1 MPITLNA
8 NKFIGTLSNLICYT
22 FYTDNYHLGE
32 NIDALLNAFRSDDTI
47 NGDGKLVLT
56 SDLPV
61 VKDLAVNTSTLLTS
75 VLPVIREQYIPVTK
89 FKYIQLTVNRY
100 LMRGG
105 FEDEYAMATL
115 ISYLLNNMRVAKRLQ
130 LKKDI
135 ETVIAEI
142 LKNNPTKQTVIGLA
156 RPTETS
162 TAVELNAVRT
172 YNTNLIYRTILT
184 VIQMLGLG
192 YKLNVTDKT
201 TGNDTF
207 AAYERPE
214 NIVCLV
220 KPSTMAS
227 MDVDTLA
234 TLLNSN
240 KITQK
245 INVNFI
251 ENEAIVNGEVL
262 VLSKDK
268 IQYGYFYQVATSFFD
283 ASNLN
288 QQDFLHFSY
297 YCDQIE
303 RAPAVLIKCTNFHV
317 EQEVL

>member
-1 MPITLNA
+1 MAITLNA
-8 NKFIGTLSNLICYT
+8 NKFVGTLSNLICYT
-22 FYTDNYHLGE
+22 FYKDNYHLGD
-32 NIDALLNAFRSDDTI
+32 NIDALLEAFRSDDTI

-61 VKDLAVNTSTLLTS
+61 VKDLVVNTSTLLTS
-75 VLPVIREQYIPVTK
+75 VPPVIQEQYIPVTK

-105 FEDEYAMATL
+105 FEDEYAMANL
-115 ISYLLNNMRVAKRLQ
+115 ISYLLNNMRIAKRLQ
-130 LKKDI
+130 LKSDI
-135 ETVIAEI
+135 ETVITEI
-142 LKNNPTKQTVIGLA
+142 LTNNPTTKTVAGLTK
-156 RPTETS
+156 PTTNP
-162 TAVELNAVRT
+162 TAIELNAVRT
-172 YNTNLIYRTILT
+172 YNTNLIYRTLLS
-184 VIQMLGLG
+184 VIQKLGLG
-192 YKLNVTDKT
+192 YELNVTDKT
-201 TGNDTF
+201 SDNDTF
-207 AAYERPE
+207 EAYERPD
-214 NIVCLV
+214 NIVCLIS
-220 KPSTMAS
+220 PSTMAS

-251 ENEAIVNGEVL
+251 ENETIADGKVL
-262 VLSKDK
+262 LLSKDK

-303 RAPAVLIKCTNFHV
+303 RAPAVLIACTNFQV
-317 EQEVL
+317 E

>member
-22 FYTDNYHLGE
+22 FYKDNYHLGD
-32 NIDALLNAFRSDDTI
+32 NIDALLEAFRSDDTI

-61 VKDLAVNTSTLLTS
+61 VKDLAVNTSTLLTN
-75 VLPVIREQYIPVTK
+75 VPPEIQEQYIPVTK

-105 FEDEYAMATL
+105 FEDEYAMANL
-115 ISYLLNNMRVAKRLQ
+115 ISYLLNNMRIAKRLQ
-130 LKKDI
+130 LKTDI

-142 LKNNPTKQTVIGLA
+142 LTNNPTKQTVTGLA
-156 RPTETS
+156 RPTGTP

-192 YKLNVTDKT
+192 YELNVTDVT

-207 AAYERPE
+207 EAYERPD

-220 KPSTMAS
+220 EPSTMAS

-251 ENEAIVNGEVL
+251 ENEAIPDGEVL
-262 VLSKDK
+262 LLSKDK
-268 IQYGYFYQVATSFFD
+268 IQYGFFYQVATSFFD

-303 RAPAVLIKCTNFHV
+303 RAPAVLIECTNFHV
-317 EQEVL
+317 E

>member
-22 FYTDNYHLGE
+22 FYKDNYHLGD
-32 NIDALLNAFRSDDTI
+32 NIDALLEAFRSDDSI

-75 VLPVIREQYIPVTK
+75 VPPEIQEQYIPVTK

-105 FEDEYAMATL
+105 FEDEYAMANL
-115 ISYLLNNMRVAKRLQ
+115 ISYLLNNMRIAKRLQ
-130 LKKDI
+130 LKTDI

-142 LKNNPTKQTVIGLA
+142 LTNNPTKQTVTGLA
-156 RPTETS
+156 RPTGTP

-192 YKLNVTDKT
+192 YELNVTDVT

-207 AAYERPE
+207 EAYERPD

-220 KPSTMAS
+220 EPSTMAS

-251 ENEAIVNGEVL
+251 ENETIPDGEVL
-262 VLSKDK
+262 LLSKDK
-268 IQYGYFYQVATSFFD
+268 IQYGFFYQVATSFFD

-317 EQEVL
+317 E

>member
-22 FYTDNYHLGE
+22 FYKDNYHLGD
-32 NIDALLNAFRSDDTI
+32 NIDALLEAFRSDDTI

-61 VKDLAVNTSTLLTS
+61 VKDLVVNTSTLLTS
-75 VLPVIREQYIPVTK
+75 VPPVIQEQYIPVTK

-130 LKKDI
+130 LKSDI
-135 ETVIAEI
+135 ESVTAEI
-142 LKNNPTKQTVIGLA
+142 LANNPTTQTVTGLA
-156 RPTETS
+156 KPTTS
-162 TAVELNAVRT
+162 PTAVELNAVRT
-172 YNTNLIYRTILT
+172 YNTNLIYRTLLT
-184 VIQMLGLG
+184 VIQRLGLG

-201 TGNDTF
+201 TGNGTF
-207 AAYERPE
+207 VAYERPN
-214 NIVCLV
+214 NIVCLIS
-220 KPSTMAS
+220 PSTMAS

-245 INVNFI
+245 ISVNFI
-251 ENEAIVNGEVL
+251 ENDRITKGEILIV
-262 VLSKDK
+262 SKDK

-317 EQEVL
+317 E

>member
-1 MPITLNA
+1 MAITLNA
-8 NKFIGTLSNLICYT
+8 NKFVGTLSNLICYT
-22 FYTDNYHLGE
+22 FYKDNYYLGD
-32 NIDALLNAFRSDDTI
+32 NIDALLEAFRSDDTI

-61 VKDLAVNTSTLLTS
+61 VKDLVVNTSTLLTS
-75 VLPVIREQYIPVTK
+75 VPPVIQEQYIPVTK

-105 FEDEYAMATL
+105 FEDEYAMANL
-115 ISYLLNNMRVAKRLQ
+115 ISYLLNNMRIAKRLQ
-130 LKKDI
+130 LKSDI
-135 ETVIAEI
+135 ETVITEI
-142 LKNNPTKQTVIGLA
+142 LTNNPTTQTVAGLTKPA
-156 RPTETS
+156 TNP
-162 TAVELNAVRT
+162 TAVELNAIRT
-172 YNTNLIYRTILT
+172 YNTNLIYRTLLSL
-184 VIQMLGLG
+184 IQKLGLG
-192 YKLNVTDKT
+192 YELNVTDKT
-201 TGNDTF
+201 SDNDTF
-207 AAYERPE
+207 EAYERPD
-214 NIVCLV
+214 NIVCLIS
-220 KPSTMAS
+220 PSTMAS

-251 ENEAIVNGEVL
+251 ENETIDDGKVL
-262 VLSKDK
+262 LLSKDK

-303 RAPAVLIKCTNFHV
+303 RAPAVLIECTNFHV
-317 EQEVL
+317 E

>member
-1 MPITLNA
+1 MAITLNA
-8 NKFIGTLSNLICYT
+8 NKFVGTLSNLICYT
-22 FYTDNYHLGE
+22 FYKDNYHLGD

-61 VKDLAVNTSTLLTS
+61 VKDLVVNTSTLLTS
-75 VLPVIREQYIPVTK
+75 VPPVIQEQYIPVTK

-130 LKKDI
+130 LKSDI

-142 LKNNPTKQTVIGLA
+142 LANNPTTQTVIGLA
-156 RPTETS
+156 RPTGNP

-207 AAYERPE
+207 EAYERPE

-220 KPSTMAS
+220 EPSTMAS

-251 ENEAIVNGEVL
+251 ENEAIGDGKVL

-303 RAPAVLIKCTNFHV
+303 RAPAVLIECTNFHV
-317 EQEVL
+317 E

>member
-1 MPITLNA
+1 MAITLNA
-8 NKFIGTLSNLICYT
+8 NKFVGTLSNLICYT
-22 FYTDNYHLGE
+22 FYKDNYHLGD

-61 VKDLAVNTSTLLTS
+61 VKDLVVNSSTLLTS
-75 VLPVIREQYIPVTK
+75 VPPVIQEQYIPVTK

-130 LKKDI
+130 LKSDI
-135 ETVIAEI
+135 ENVIAKI
-142 LKNNPTKQTVIGLA
+142 LTNNPTTQTVTGLA
-156 RPTETS
+156 KPTTNP

-192 YKLNVTDKT
+192 YELNVTNVT

-207 AAYERPE
+207 EAYERPD

-220 KPSTMAS
+220 EPSTMAS

-251 ENEAIVNGEVL
+251 ENEAIGDGKVL

-303 RAPAVLIKCTNFHV
+303 RAPAVLIECTNFHI
-317 EQEVL
+317 E

>member
-1 MPITLNA
+1 MAITLNA
-8 NKFIGTLSNLICYT
+8 NKFVGTLSNLICYT
-22 FYTDNYHLGE
+22 FYKDNYHLGD

-61 VKDLAVNTSTLLTS
+61 VKDLVVNTSTLLTS
-75 VLPVIREQYIPVTK
+75 VPPVIQEQYIPVTK

-130 LKKDI
+130 LKSDI

-142 LKNNPTKQTVIGLA
+142 LTNNPTKQTVTGLA
-156 RPTETS
+156 LPTGTP

-201 TGNDTF
+201 TGNGTF
-207 AAYERPE
+207 EAYERPE

-251 ENEAIVNGEVL
+251 ENEAIGDGKVL

-303 RAPAVLIKCTNFHV
+303 RAPAVLIECTNFHV
-317 EQEVL
+317 K

>member
-1 MPITLNA
+1 MAITLNA
-8 NKFIGTLSNLICYT
+8 NKFVGTLSNLICYT
-22 FYTDNYHLGE
+22 FYKDNYHLGD

-61 VKDLAVNTSTLLTS
+61 VKDLVVNTSTLLTS
-75 VLPVIREQYIPVTK
+75 VLPVIQEQYIPVTK

-130 LKKDI
+130 LKSDI
-135 ETVIAEI
+135 ENVIAKI
-142 LKNNPTKQTVIGLA
+142 LTNNPTTQTVTGLA
-156 RPTETS
+156 KPTANP

-192 YKLNVTDKT
+192 YKLNVTDVT

-207 AAYERPE
+207 EAYERPD

-220 KPSTMAS
+220 EPSTMAS

-251 ENEAIVNGEVL
+251 ENEAIGDGKVL

-303 RAPAVLIKCTNFHV
+303 RAPAVLIECTNFHI
-317 EQEVL
+317 E

>member
-22 FYTDNYHLGE
+22 FYKDNYHLGD
-32 NIDALLNAFRSDDTI
+32 NIDALLEAFRSDDTI

-61 VKDLAVNTSTLLTS
+61 VKDLVVNTSTLLTS
-75 VLPVIREQYIPVTK
+75 VPPEIQEQYIPVTK

-105 FEDEYAMATL
+105 FEDEYAMANL
-115 ISYLLNNMRVAKRLQ
+115 ISYLLNNMRIAKRLQ
-130 LKKDI
+130 LKSDI
-135 ETVIAEI
+135 EAVITEI
-142 LKNNPTKQTVIGLA
+142 LANNPTTQTVTGLA
-156 RPTETS
+156 KPTTS
-162 TAVELNAVRT
+162 PTAVELNAVRT
-172 YNTNLIYRTILT
+172 YNTNLIYRTLLT
-184 VIQMLGLG
+184 VIQKLGLG
-192 YKLNVTDKT
+192 YELNITDKT
-201 TGNDTF
+201 SGNDTF
-207 AAYERPE
+207 KAYERPN
-214 NIVCLV
+214 NIVCLIS
-220 KPSTMAS
+220 PSTMAS

-251 ENEAIVNGEVL
+251 ENDTITDGEILIV
-262 VLSKDK
+262 SKDK
-268 IQYGYFYQVATSFFD
+268 IQYGYFYQVSTSFFD

-303 RAPAVLIKCTNFHV
+303 RAPAVLIECTNFHV
-317 EQEVL
+317 E

>member
-1 MPITLNA
+1 MAITLNA
-8 NKFIGTLSNLICYT
+8 NKFVGTLSNLICYT
-22 FYTDNYHLGE
+22 FYKDNYHLGD

-61 VKDLAVNTSTLLTS
+61 VKDLVVNTSTLLTS
-75 VLPVIREQYIPVTK
+75 VPPVIQEQYIPVTK

-105 FEDEYAMATL
+105 FEDEYAMANL
-115 ISYLLNNMRVAKRLQ
+115 ISYLLNNMRIAKRLQ
-130 LKKDI
+130 LKNDI

-142 LKNNPTKQTVIGLA
+142 LTNNPTKQTVTGLA
-156 RPTETS
+156 RPTGTP

-207 AAYERPE
+207 EAYERPE

-220 KPSTMAS
+220 EPSTMAS

-251 ENEAIVNGEVL
+251 ENEAIDYGTVL

-303 RAPAVLIKCTNFHV
+303 RAPAVLIECTNFHV
-317 EQEVL
+317 E

>member
-1 MPITLNA
+1 MAITLNA
-8 NKFIGTLSNLICYT
+8 NKFVGTLSNLICYT
-22 FYTDNYHLGE
+22 FYKDNYHLGD

-61 VKDLAVNTSTLLTS
+61 VKDLVVNSSTLLAS
-75 VLPVIREQYIPVTK
+75 VPPVIQEQYIPVTK

-130 LKKDI
+130 LKSDI
-135 ETVIAEI
+135 ENVIAEI
-142 LKNNPTKQTVIGLA
+142 LTNNPTTQTVTGLA
-156 RPTETS
+156 KPTANP

-192 YKLNVTDKT
+192 YELNVTDVT

-207 AAYERPE
+207 EAYERPD

-220 KPSTMAS
+220 EPSTMAA

-251 ENEAIVNGEVL
+251 ENEAIGDGKIL

-303 RAPAVLIKCTNFHV
+303 RAPAVLIECTNFHF
-317 EQEVL
+317 E

>member
-1 MPITLNA
+1 MAITLNA
-8 NKFIGTLSNLICYT
+8 NKFVGTLSNLICYT
-22 FYTDNYHLGE
+22 FYKDNYHLGD

-61 VKDLAVNTSTLLTS
+61 VKDLVVNTSTLLTS
-75 VLPVIREQYIPVTK
+75 VPPVIQEQYIPVTK

-130 LKKDI
+130 LKSDI
-135 ETVIAEI
+135 ENVITKI
-142 LKNNPTKQTVIGLA
+142 LTNNPTTQTVTGLA
-156 RPTETS
+156 KPTTNP

-192 YKLNVTDKT
+192 YKLNVTDVT
-201 TGNDTF
+201 TGNVTF
-207 AAYERPE
+207 DAYERPD

-251 ENEAIVNGEVL
+251 ENETIGDDKVL

-303 RAPAVLIKCTNFHV
+303 RAPAVLIKCTNFHI
-317 EQEVL
+317 E

>member
-1 MPITLNA
+1 MAITLNA
-8 NKFIGTLSNLICYT
+8 NKFVGTLSNLICYT
-22 FYTDNYHLGE
+22 FYKDNYHLGD

-75 VLPVIREQYIPVTK
+75 VPPVIQEQYIPVTK

-130 LKKDI
+130 LKSDI

-142 LKNNPTKQTVIGLA
+142 LTNNPTTQTVTGLA
-156 RPTETS
+156 RPTETP

-192 YKLNVTDKT
+192 YELNVTGKK

-207 AAYERPE
+207 EAYERPE

-251 ENEAIVNGEVL
+251 ENEVIGDGKVL

-317 EQEVL
+317 E

>member
-22 FYTDNYHLGE
+22 FYKDNYRLGD
-32 NIDALLNAFRSDDTI
+32 NIDALLEAFRSDDTI

-61 VKDLAVNTSTLLTS
+61 VKDLVVNTSTLLTS
-75 VLPVIREQYIPVTK
+75 VPPEIQEQYIPVTK

-105 FEDEYAMATL
+105 FEDEYAMANL
-115 ISYLLNNMRVAKRLQ
+115 ISYLLNNMRIAKRLQ
-130 LKKDI
+130 LKTDI
-135 ETVIAEI
+135 ETVITKI
-142 LKNNPTKQTVIGLA
+142 TTNNPTTQTVTGLA
-156 RPTETS
+156 RPGTP

-172 YNTNLIYRTILT
+172 YNTNLIYRTLLT
-184 VIQMLGLG
+184 VIQKLGLG
-192 YKLNVTDKT
+192 YELNITDKT

-207 AAYERPE
+207 KAYERPN
-214 NIVCLV
+214 NIVCLIN
-220 KPSTMAS
+220 PSTMAS

-251 ENEAIVNGEVL
+251 ENDTIRDGEILIV
-262 VLSKDK
+262 SKDK

-303 RAPAVLIKCTNFHV
+303 RAPAVLIECTNFHV
-317 EQEVL
+317 E

>member
-1 MPITLNA
+1 MAITLNA
-8 NKFIGTLSNLICYT
+8 NKFVGTLSNLICYT
-22 FYTDNYHLGE
+22 FYKDNYHLGD
-32 NIDALLNAFRSDDTI
+32 NIDALLEAFRSDDTI

-61 VKDLAVNTSTLLTS
+61 VKDLVVNTSTLLTS
-75 VLPVIREQYIPVTK
+75 VPADIQEQYIPVTK

-105 FEDEYAMATL
+105 FEDEYAMANL
-115 ISYLLNNMRVAKRLQ
+115 ISYLLNNMRIAKRLQ
-130 LKKDI
+130 LKSDI
-135 ETVIAEI
+135 ETVISEI
-142 LKNNPTKQTVIGLA
+142 LTNNLTTQTVAGLA
-156 RPTETS
+156 KPTTNP
-162 TAVELNAVRT
+162 TAVELNAIRT
-172 YNTNLIYRTILT
+172 YNTNLIYRTLLS
-184 VIQMLGLG
+184 VIQKLGLG
-192 YKLNVTDKT
+192 YELNVTDKT
-201 TGNDTF
+201 SGNDTF
-207 AAYERPE
+207 EAYERPD
-214 NIVCLV
+214 NIVCLIS
-220 KPSTMAS
+220 PSTMAS

-251 ENEAIVNGEVL
+251 ENETIDEGKVL
-262 VLSKDK
+262 LLSKDK

-303 RAPAVLIKCTNFHV
+303 RAPAVLIECTNFHV
-317 EQEVL
+317 A

>member
-1 MPITLNA
+1 MAITLNA
-8 NKFIGTLSNLICYT
+8 NKFVGTLSNLICYT
-22 FYTDNYHLGE
+22 FFKDNYHLGD
-32 NIDALLNAFRSDDTI
+32 NIDALLNAFRSDDTV

-61 VKDLAVNTSTLLTS
+61 VKDLVVNTSTLLTS
-75 VLPVIREQYIPVTK
+75 VPPVIQEQYIPVTK

-130 LKKDI
+130 LKSDI
-135 ETVIAEI
+135 ETVITEI
-142 LKNNPTKQTVIGLA
+142 LANNPTTQTVTGLA
-156 RPTETS
+156 RPTGTP

-192 YKLNVTDKT
+192 YELNVTDAT

-207 AAYERPE
+207 KAYERPD

-220 KPSTMAS
+220 EPSTMAS

-251 ENEAIVNGEVL
+251 ENEAIGDGKVL

-283 ASNLN
+283 GSNLN

-303 RAPAVLIKCTNFHV
+303 RAPAVLIECTNFHV
-317 EQEVL
+317 E

>member
-22 FYTDNYHLGE
+22 FYKDNYHLGD
-32 NIDALLNAFRSDDTI
+32 NIDALLEAFRSDDTI

-61 VKDLAVNTSTLLTS
+61 VKDLVVNTSTLLTS
-75 VLPVIREQYIPVTK
+75 VPPEIQEQYIPVTK

-105 FEDEYAMATL
+105 FEDEYAMANL
-115 ISYLLNNMRVAKRLQ
+115 ISYLLNNMRIAKRLQ
-130 LKKDI
+130 LKTDI

-142 LKNNPTKQTVIGLA
+142 LTNNPTKQTVTGLA
-156 RPTETS
+156 RPTGTP

-192 YKLNVTDKT
+192 YELNVTDVT
-201 TGNDTF
+201 TGNNTF
-207 AAYERPE
+207 EAYERPD

-220 KPSTMAS
+220 EPSTMAS

-251 ENEAIVNGEVL
+251 ENEAIPDGEVL
-262 VLSKDK
+262 LLSKDK
-268 IQYGYFYQVATSFFD
+268 IQYGFFYQVATSFFD

-317 EQEVL
+317 E

>member
-22 FYTDNYHLGE
+22 FYKDNYHLGD
-32 NIDALLNAFRSDDTI
+32 NIDALLEAFRSDDTI

-61 VKDLAVNTSTLLTS
+61 VKDLVVNTSTLLTS
-75 VLPVIREQYIPVTK
+75 VPPEIQEQYIPVTK

-105 FEDEYAMATL
+105 FEDEYAMANL
-115 ISYLLNNMRVAKRLQ
+115 ISYLLNNMRIAKRLQ
-130 LKKDI
+130 LKTDI

-142 LKNNPTKQTVIGLA
+142 LTNNPTKQTVTGLA
-156 RPTETS
+156 RPTGTP

-192 YKLNVTDKT
+192 YKLNVTDVT

-207 AAYERPE
+207 KAYERPD

-251 ENEAIVNGEVL
+251 ENEVIPDGEVL
-262 VLSKDK
+262 LLSKDK
-268 IQYGYFYQVATSFFD
+268 IQYGFFYQVATSFFD

-303 RAPAVLIKCTNFHV
+303 RAPAVLIECTNFHV
-317 EQEVL
+317 K

>member
-1 MPITLNA
+1 MAITLNA
-8 NKFIGTLSNLICYT
+8 NKFVGTLSNLICYT
-22 FYTDNYHLGE
+22 FYKDNYHLGD

-61 VKDLAVNTSTLLTS
+61 VKDLVVNTSTLLTS
-75 VLPVIREQYIPVTK
+75 VPPVIQEQYIPVTK

-130 LKKDI
+130 LKSDI
-135 ETVIAEI
+135 ENVIAKI
-142 LKNNPTKQTVIGLA
+142 LANNPTTQTVTGLA
-156 RPTETS
+156 KPTTNP

-192 YKLNVTDKT
+192 YKLNVTDVT
-201 TGNDTF
+201 TDNDIF
-207 AAYERPE
+207 EAYERPD

-220 KPSTMAS
+220 EPSTMAS

-251 ENEAIVNGEVL
+251 ENEAIGDGKVL

-303 RAPAVLIKCTNFHV
+303 RAPAVLIECTNFHI
-317 EQEVL
+317 E

>member
-1 MPITLNA
+1 MAITLNA
-8 NKFIGTLSNLICYT
+8 NKFVGTLSNLICYT
-22 FYTDNYHLGE
+22 FYKDNYHLGD
-32 NIDALLNAFRSDDTI
+32 NIDALLEAFRSDDTV

-61 VKDLAVNTSTLLTS
+61 VKDLVVNTSTLLTS
-75 VLPVIREQYIPVTK
+75 VPPIIQEQYIPVTK

-105 FEDEYAMATL
+105 FEDEYAMANL
-115 ISYLLNNMRVAKRLQ
+115 ISYLLNNMRIAKRLQ
-130 LKKDI
+130 LKSDI
-135 ETVIAEI
+135 ETVITEI
-142 LKNNPTKQTVIGLA
+142 LTNNPTTQTVAGLTK
-156 RPTETS
+156 PTTNP

-172 YNTNLIYRTILT
+172 YNTNLIYRTLLS
-184 VIQMLGLG
+184 VIQKLGLG
-192 YKLNVTDKT
+192 YELNVTDKT
-201 TGNDTF
+201 SDNDTF
-207 AAYERPE
+207 EAYERPD
-214 NIVCLV
+214 NIVCLIS
-220 KPSTMAS
+220 PSTMAS

-251 ENEAIVNGEVL
+251 ENETIDDGKVL
-262 VLSKDK
+262 LLSKDK

-303 RAPAVLIKCTNFHV
+303 RAPAVLIECTNFHV
-317 EQEVL
+317 E

>member
-22 FYTDNYHLGE
+22 FYKDNYHLGD
-32 NIDALLNAFRSDDTI
+32 NIDALLEAFRSDDTI

-56 SDLPV
+56 SVLPV
-61 VKDLAVNTSTLLTS
+61 VKDLVVNTSTLLTS
-75 VLPVIREQYIPVTK
+75 VPPEIQEQYIPVTK

-105 FEDEYAMATL
+105 FEDEYAMANL
-115 ISYLLNNMRVAKRLQ
+115 ISYLLNNMRIAKRLQ
-130 LKKDI
+130 LKIDI
-135 ETVIAEI
+135 ETVIAKI
-142 LKNNPTKQTVIGLA
+142 LTNNPTTQTVTGLA
-156 RPTETS
+156 KPTDNP

-192 YKLNVTDKT
+192 YELNVTDVT

-207 AAYERPE
+207 EAYERPD

-220 KPSTMAS
+220 EPSTMAS

-251 ENEAIVNGEVL
+251 ENEAIPDGEVL
-262 VLSKDK
+262 LLSKDK
-268 IQYGYFYQVATSFFD
+268 IQYGFFYQVATSFFD

-303 RAPAVLIKCTNFHV
+303 RAPAVLIKCTKFHV
-317 EQEVL
+317 E

>member
-22 FYTDNYHLGE
+22 FYKDNYHLGD
-32 NIDALLNAFRSDDTI
+32 NIDALLEAFRSDDTI

-61 VKDLAVNTSTLLTS
+61 VKDLVVNTSTLLAS
-75 VLPVIREQYIPVTK
+75 VPAEIQEQYIPVTK

-105 FEDEYAMATL
+105 FEDEYAMANL
-115 ISYLLNNMRVAKRLQ
+115 ISYLLNNMRIAKRLQ
-130 LKKDI
+130 LKSDI
-135 ETVIAEI
+135 EAVIAEI
-142 LKNNPTKQTVIGLA
+142 LVNNPTTQTVTGLA
-156 RPTETS
+156 RPTGTP

-192 YKLNVTDKT
+192 YELNVTDVT

-207 AAYERPE
+207 EAYERPD

-220 KPSTMAS
+220 EPSTMAS

-251 ENEAIVNGEVL
+251 ENEAIPDGEVL
-262 VLSKDK
+262 LLSKDK
-268 IQYGYFYQVATSFFD
+268 IQYGFFYQVATSFFD

-303 RAPAVLIKCTNFHV
+303 RAPAVLIECTNFHV
-317 EQEVL
+317 E

>member
-22 FYTDNYHLGE
+22 FYKDNYHLGD
-32 NIDALLNAFRSDDTI
+32 NIDALLEAFRSDDTI

-61 VKDLAVNTSTLLTS
+61 VKDLVVNTSTLLTS
-75 VLPVIREQYIPVTK
+75 VPPEIQEQYIPVTK

-105 FEDEYAMATL
+105 FEDEYAMANL
-115 ISYLLNNMRVAKRLQ
+115 ISYLLNNMRIAKRLQ
-130 LKKDI
+130 LKTDI
-135 ETVIAEI
+135 ETVITKI
-142 LKNNPTKQTVIGLA
+142 TTNNPTTQTVTGLA
-156 RPTETS
+156 RPTNTP

-172 YNTNLIYRTILT
+172 YNTNLIYRTLLT
-184 VIQMLGLG
+184 VIQKLGLG
-192 YKLNVTDKT
+192 YELNITDKT
-201 TGNDTF
+201 AGNDTF
-207 AAYERPE
+207 KAYERPN
-214 NIVCLV
+214 NIVCLIN
-220 KPSTMAS
+220 PSTMAS

-251 ENEAIVNGEVL
+251 ENDTITDGKILIV
-262 VLSKDK
+262 SKDK

-303 RAPAVLIKCTNFHV
+303 RAPAVLIECTNFHV
-317 EQEVL
+317 E

>member
-1 MPITLNA
+1 MAITLNA
-8 NKFIGTLSNLICYT
+8 NKFVGTLSNLICYT
-22 FYTDNYHLGE
+22 FYKDNYHLGD
-32 NIDALLNAFRSDDTI
+32 NIDALLEAFRSDDTV

-61 VKDLAVNTSTLLTS
+61 VKDLVVNTSTLLTS
-75 VLPVIREQYIPVTK
+75 VPPEIQEQYIPVTK

-105 FEDEYAMATL
+105 FEDEYAMANL
-115 ISYLLNNMRVAKRLQ
+115 ISYLLNNMRIAKRLQ
-130 LKKDI
+130 LKSDI

-142 LKNNPTKQTVIGLA
+142 LTNNPTKQTVTGLA
-156 RPTETS
+156 KPTTS
-162 TAVELNAVRT
+162 PTAVELNAVMT
-172 YNTNLIYRTILT
+172 YNTNLIYRTLLT
-184 VIQMLGLG
+184 VIQKLGLG
-192 YKLNVTDKT
+192 YELNITDKT

-207 AAYERPE
+207 EAYERPN
-214 NIVCLV
+214 NIVCLLS
-220 KPSTMAS
+220 PSTMAS

-251 ENEAIVNGEVL
+251 ENDAITKGEILIV
-262 VLSKDK
+262 SKDK

-317 EQEVL
+317 E

>member
-1 MPITLNA
+1 MAITLNA
-8 NKFIGTLSNLICYT
+8 NKFVGTLSNLICYT
-22 FYTDNYHLGE
+22 FYKDNYHLGD

-61 VKDLAVNTSTLLTS
+61 VKDLVVNTSTLLTS
-75 VLPVIREQYIPVTK
+75 VPPVLQEQYIPVTK

-130 LKKDI
+130 LKLDI

-142 LKNNPTKQTVIGLA
+142 LTNNPTTETVTGLA
-156 RPTETS
+156 RPTGTP

-192 YKLNVTDKT
+192 YELNVTDKT
-201 TGNDTF
+201 TGNVTF
-207 AAYERPE
+207 NAYERPE

-220 KPSTMAS
+220 EPSTMAS

-251 ENEAIVNGEVL
+251 ENEAIADGTVL

-317 EQEVL
+317 E

>member
-22 FYTDNYHLGE
+22 FYKDNYHLGD
-32 NIDALLNAFRSDDTI
+32 NIDALLEAFRSDDTS

-61 VKDLAVNTSTLLTS
+61 VKDLVVNTSTLLTS
-75 VLPVIREQYIPVTK
+75 VPPVIQEQYIPVTK

-105 FEDEYAMATL
+105 FEDEYAMANL
-115 ISYLLNNMRVAKRLQ
+115 ISYLLNNMRIAKRLQ
-130 LKKDI
+130 LKTDI

-142 LKNNPTKQTVIGLA
+142 LTNNPTKQTVTGLA
-156 RPTETS
+156 RPTGTP

-192 YKLNVTDKT
+192 YELNVTDVT

-207 AAYERPE
+207 EAYERPD

-220 KPSTMAS
+220 EPSTMAS

-251 ENEAIVNGEVL
+251 ENEAIGDGEVL

-303 RAPAVLIKCTNFHV
+303 RAPAVLIKCTNFHI
-317 EQEVL
+317 E

>member
-22 FYTDNYHLGE
+22 FYKDNYHLGD
-32 NIDALLNAFRSDDTI
+32 NIDALLEAFRSDDTI

-61 VKDLAVNTSTLLTS
+61 VKDLVVNTSTLLTS
-75 VLPVIREQYIPVTK
+75 VPPEIQEQYIPVTK

-105 FEDEYAMATL
+105 FEDEYAMANL
-115 ISYLLNNMRVAKRLQ
+115 ISYLLNNMRIAKRLQ
-130 LKKDI
+130 LKTDI
-135 ETVIAEI
+135 ETVITKI
-142 LKNNPTKQTVIGLA
+142 TTNNPTTQTVTGLA
-156 RPTETS
+156 RPTGTP

-172 YNTNLIYRTILT
+172 YNTNLIYRTLLT
-184 VIQMLGLG
+184 VIQKLGLG
-192 YKLNVTDKT
+192 YELNITDKT

-207 AAYERPE
+207 KAYERPN
-214 NIVCLV
+214 NIVCLI

-251 ENEAIVNGEVL
+251 ENDTITDGKILIV
-262 VLSKDK
+262 SKDK

-303 RAPAVLIKCTNFHV
+303 RAPAVLIECTNFHV
-317 EQEVL
+317 E

>member
-1 MPITLNA
+1 MAITLNA
-8 NKFIGTLSNLICYT
+8 NKFVGTLSNLICYT
-22 FYTDNYHLGE
+22 FYKDNYHLGD

-56 SDLPV
+56 SNLPV
-61 VKDLAVNTSTLLTS
+61 VKDLVVNTSTLLTS
-75 VLPVIREQYIPVTK
+75 VPPVIQEQYIPVTK

-130 LKKDI
+130 LKSDI
-135 ETVIAEI
+135 ENVIAKI
-142 LKNNPTKQTVIGLA
+142 LTNNPTTQTVTGLA
-156 RPTETS
+156 KPTANP

-192 YKLNVTDKT
+192 YKLNVTDVT
-201 TGNDTF
+201 TGNNTF
-207 AAYERPE
+207 EAYERPD

-220 KPSTMAS
+220 EPSTMAS

-251 ENEAIVNGEVL
+251 ENEAIGDGEVL

-303 RAPAVLIKCTNFHV
+303 RAPAVLIECTNFHI
-317 EQEVL
+317 E

>member
-1 MPITLNA
+1 MAITLNA
-8 NKFIGTLSNLICYT
+8 NKFVGTLSNLICYT
-22 FYTDNYHLGE
+22 FYKDNYHLGD

-61 VKDLAVNTSTLLTS
+61 VKDLVVNASTLLTS
-75 VLPVIREQYIPVTK
+75 VPPVIQEQYIPVTK

-130 LKKDI
+130 LKSDI
-135 ETVIAEI
+135 ENVIAKI
-142 LKNNPTKQTVIGLA
+142 LTNNPTTQTVTGLA
-156 RPTETS
+156 KPTANP

-192 YKLNVTDKT
+192 YELNVTDVT

-207 AAYERPE
+207 EAYERPD

-220 KPSTMAS
+220 EPSTIAS

-251 ENEAIVNGEVL
+251 ENEAIDDGKVL

-303 RAPAVLIKCTNFHV
+303 RAPAVLIECTNFHI
-317 EQEVL
+317 E

>member
-1 MPITLNA
+1 MAITLNA
-8 NKFIGTLSNLICYT
+8 NKFVGTLSNLICYT
-22 FYTDNYHLGE
+22 FYKDNYHLGD
-32 NIDALLNAFRSDDTI
+32 NIDALLNAFRSDDAV

-61 VKDLAVNTSTLLTS
+61 VKNLAVNTSTLLTS
-75 VLPVIREQYIPVTK
+75 VPPVIQEQYIPVTK

-105 FEDEYAMATL
+105 FEDEYAMANL

-130 LKKDI
+130 LKSDI
-135 ETVIAEI
+135 EAVIAEI
-142 LKNNPTKQTVIGLA
+142 LTNNPTTQTVTGLA
-156 RPTETS
+156 KPTTNP

-184 VIQMLGLG
+184 VIQNLGLG
-192 YKLNVTDKT
+192 YILNITNKT

-207 AAYERPE
+207 VAYERPE

-220 KPSTMAS
+220 EPLTMAS

-251 ENEAIVNGEVL
+251 ESDAIGEGRVL

-303 RAPAVLIKCTNFHV
+303 RAPAVLIECTNFHV
-317 EQEVL
+317 E

>member
-1 MPITLNA
+1 MAITLNA
-8 NKFIGTLSNLICYT
+8 NKFVGTLSNLICYT
-22 FYTDNYHLGE
+22 FYKDNYHLGD

-61 VKDLAVNTSTLLTS
+61 VKDLVVNTSTLLTS
-75 VLPVIREQYIPVTK
+75 VPPEIQEQYIPVTK

-105 FEDEYAMATL
+105 FEDEYAMANL

-130 LKKDI
+130 LKTDI
-135 ETVIAEI
+135 EAVITKI
-142 LKNNPTKQTVIGLA
+142 TTNNPTTQTVVGLA
-156 RPTETS
+156 RPTGTP

-172 YNTNLIYRTILT
+172 YNTNLIYRTLLT
-184 VIQMLGLG
+184 VIQKLGLG
-192 YKLNVTDKT
+192 YELNVTDKT

-207 AAYERPE
+207 KAYERPN
-214 NIVCLV
+214 NIVCLIS
-220 KPSTMAS
+220 PSTMAS

-251 ENEAIVNGEVL
+251 ENDTIIDGEILIV
-262 VLSKDK
+262 SKDK

-297 YCDQIE
+297 YCDQIK
-303 RAPAVLIKCTNFHV
+303 RAPAVLIECTNFHV
-317 EQEVL
+317 E

>member
-1 MPITLNA
+1 MSITLNA

-22 FYTDNYHLGE
+22 FYKDNYHLGD
-32 NIDALLNAFRSDDTI
+32 NIDALLEAFRSDDTV

-61 VKDLAVNTSTLLTS
+61 VKDLVVNTSTLLTS
-75 VLPVIREQYIPVTK
+75 VPPVIQEQYIPITK

-130 LKKDI
+130 LKSDI
-135 ETVIAEI
+135 ENVIAKI
-142 LKNNPTKQTVIGLA
+142 LTNNPTTQNVTGLA
-156 RPTETS
+156 KPTANP

-192 YKLNVTDKT
+192 YKLNVTDVT
-201 TGNDTF
+201 TGNNTF
-207 AAYERPE
+207 EAYERPD

-220 KPSTMAS
+220 EPSTMAS

-251 ENEAIVNGEVL
+251 ENEAIGDGKVL

-303 RAPAVLIKCTNFHV
+303 RAPAVLIECTNFHI
-317 EQEVL
+317 E

>member
-1 MPITLNA
+1 MAITLNA
-8 NKFIGTLSNLICYT
+8 NKFVGTLSNLICYT
-22 FYTDNYHLGE
+22 FYKDNYHLGD
-32 NIDALLNAFRSDDTI
+32 NIDALLEAFRSDDTI

-61 VKDLAVNTSTLLTS
+61 VKDLVVNTSTLLTS
-75 VLPVIREQYIPVTK
+75 VPPIIQEQYIPVTK

-105 FEDEYAMATL
+105 FEDEYAMANL
-115 ISYLLNNMRVAKRLQ
+115 ISYLLNNMRIAKRLQ
-130 LKKDI
+130 LKSDI
-135 ETVIAEI
+135 ETVITEI
-142 LKNNPTKQTVIGLA
+142 LTNNPTTQTVAGLTK
-156 RPTETS
+156 PTTNP

-172 YNTNLIYRTILT
+172 YNTNLIYRTLLS
-184 VIQMLGLG
+184 VIQKLGLG
-192 YKLNVTDKT
+192 YELNVTDKT
-201 TGNDTF
+201 SDNDTF
-207 AAYERPE
+207 EAYERPD
-214 NIVCLV
+214 NIVCLIS
-220 KPSTMAS
+220 PSTMAS

-251 ENEAIVNGEVL
+251 ENETIDDGKVL
-262 VLSKDK
+262 LLSKDK

-303 RAPAVLIKCTNFHV
+303 RAPAVLIKCTNFHI
-317 EQEVL
+317 E

>member
-1 MPITLNA
+1 MAITLNA
-8 NKFIGTLSNLICYT
+8 NKFVGTLSNLICYT
-22 FYTDNYHLGE
+22 FYKDNYRLGD
-32 NIDALLNAFRSDDTI
+32 NIDALLEAFRSDDTI

-61 VKDLAVNTSTLLTS
+61 VKDLVVNTSTLLTS
-75 VLPVIREQYIPVTK
+75 VPPTIQEQYIPVTK

-105 FEDEYAMATL
+105 FEDEYAMANL
-115 ISYLLNNMRVAKRLQ
+115 ISYLLNNMRIAKRLQ
-130 LKKDI
+130 LKLDI
-135 ETVIAEI
+135 ETVITEI
-142 LKNNPTKQTVIGLA
+142 LTNNPTTQTVAGLTK
-156 RPTETS
+156 PTTNP

-172 YNTNLIYRTILT
+172 YNTNLIYRTLLS
-184 VIQMLGLG
+184 VIQKLGLG
-192 YKLNVTDKT
+192 YELNVTDKT
-201 TGNDTF
+201 SDNDTF
-207 AAYERPE
+207 EAYERPD
-214 NIVCLV
+214 NIVCLIS
-220 KPSTMAS
+220 PSTMAS

-251 ENEAIVNGEVL
+251 ENETIDDGKVL
-262 VLSKDK
+262 LLSKDK

-317 EQEVL
+317 E

>member
-22 FYTDNYHLGE
+22 FYKDNYHLGD
-32 NIDALLNAFRSDDTI
+32 NIDALLEAFRSDDTI

-61 VKDLAVNTSTLLTS
+61 VKDLVVNTSTLLTS
-75 VLPVIREQYIPVTK
+75 VPPEIQEQYIPVTK

-105 FEDEYAMATL
+105 FEDEYAMANL
-115 ISYLLNNMRVAKRLQ
+115 ISYLLNNMRIAKRLQ
-130 LKKDI
+130 LKTDI
-135 ETVIAEI
+135 ETVITKI
-142 LKNNPTKQTVIGLA
+142 TTNNPTTQTVTGLA
-156 RPTETS
+156 RPTGTP

-172 YNTNLIYRTILT
+172 YNTNLIYRTLLT
-184 VIQMLGLG
+184 VIQKLGLG
-192 YKLNVTDKT
+192 YELNITDKT
-201 TGNDTF
+201 NGNDTF
-207 AAYERPE
+207 KAYERPN
-214 NIVCLV
+214 NIVCLIN
-220 KPSTMAS
+220 PSTMAS

-251 ENEAIVNGEVL
+251 ENDTITDGEILIV
-262 VLSKDK
+262 SKDK
-268 IQYGYFYQVATSFFD
+268 IQYGYFYQVSTSFFD

-303 RAPAVLIKCTNFHV
+303 RAPAVLIECTNFHV
-317 EQEVL
+317 E

>member
-1 MPITLNA
+1 MAITLNA
-8 NKFIGTLSNLICYT
+8 NKFVGTLSNLICYT
-22 FYTDNYHLGE
+22 FYKDNYHLGD

-75 VLPVIREQYIPVTK
+75 VPPVIQEQYIPVTK

-100 LMRGG
+100 LIRGG

-130 LKKDI
+130 LKSDI
-135 ETVIAEI
+135 ELVIAEI
-142 LKNNPTKQTVIGLA
+142 LTNNPTKQIVTGLA
-156 RPTETS
+156 KPATNS

-192 YKLNVTDKT
+192 YELNVTDVT

-207 AAYERPE
+207 EAYERPD

-220 KPSTMAS
+220 EPSTMAS

-251 ENEAIVNGEVL
+251 ENEAIGDGKVL

-303 RAPAVLIKCTNFHV
+303 RAPAVLIECTNFHV
-317 EQEVL
+317 E

>member
-1 MPITLNA
+1 MSITLNA
-8 NKFIGTLSNLICYT
+8 NKFIGALSNLICYT
-22 FYTDNYHLGE
+22 FYKDNYHLGD
-32 NIDALLNAFRSDDTI
+32 NIDALLEAFRSDDTI

-56 SDLPV
+56 SGLPV

-75 VLPVIREQYIPVTK
+75 VSPTIQEQYIPVTK

-105 FEDEYAMATL
+105 FEDEYAMSNL
-115 ISYLLNNMRVAKRLQ
+115 ISYLLNNMRIAKRLQ
-130 LKKDI
+130 LKSDI
-135 ETVIAEI
+135 EAVITEI
-142 LKNNPTKQTVIGLA
+142 LANNPTTQTVTGLA
-156 RPTETS
+156 QPTGTP

-184 VIQMLGLG
+184 VIQKLGLG
-192 YKLNVTDKT
+192 YVLNITDKK

-207 AAYERPE
+207 KAYERPN
-214 NIVCLV
+214 NIVCLIN
-220 KPSTMAS
+220 PSTMAS

-251 ENEAIVNGEVL
+251 ENDTIKDGKILIV
-262 VLSKDK
+262 SKDK

-303 RAPAVLIKCTNFHV
+303 RAPAVLIECTNFHV
-317 EQEVL
+317 E

>member
-1 MPITLNA
+1 MAITLNA
-8 NKFIGTLSNLICYT
+8 NKFVGTLSNLICYT
-22 FYTDNYHLGE
+22 FYKDNYHLGD
-32 NIDALLNAFRSDDTI
+32 NIDALLEAFRSDDTI

-61 VKDLAVNTSTLLTS
+61 VKDLVVNTSTLLTS
-75 VLPVIREQYIPVTK
+75 VPPVIQEQYIPVTK

-105 FEDEYAMATL
+105 FEDEYAMANL
-115 ISYLLNNMRVAKRLQ
+115 ISYLLNNMRIAKRLQ
-130 LKKDI
+130 LKSDI
-135 ETVIAEI
+135 ETVISEI
-142 LKNNPTKQTVIGLA
+142 LTNNPTTQTVAGLTK
-156 RPTETS
+156 PTTNP

-172 YNTNLIYRTILT
+172 YNTNLIYRTLLS
-184 VIQMLGLG
+184 VIQKLGLG
-192 YKLNVTDKT
+192 YELNVTDKT
-201 TGNDTF
+201 SDNDTF
-207 AAYERPE
+207 EAYERPD
-214 NIVCLV
+214 NIVCLIS
-220 KPSTMAS
+220 PSTMAS
-227 MDVDTLA
+227 LDVDTLA

-251 ENEAIVNGEVL
+251 ENETIDDGKVL
-262 VLSKDK
+262 LLSKDK

-303 RAPAVLIKCTNFHV
+303 RAPAVLIECTNFHV
-317 EQEVL
+317 E

>member
-1 MPITLNA
+1 MAITLNA
-8 NKFIGTLSNLICYT
+8 NKFVGTLSNLICYT
-22 FYTDNYHLGE
+22 FYKDNYHLGD
-32 NIDALLNAFRSDDTI
+32 NIDALLEAFRSDDTV

-61 VKDLAVNTSTLLTS
+61 VKDLVVNTSTLLTS
-75 VLPVIREQYIPVTK
+75 VPPVMQEQYIPVTK

-105 FEDEYAMATL
+105 FEDEYAMANL
-115 ISYLLNNMRVAKRLQ
+115 ISYLLNNMRIAKRLQ
-130 LKKDI
+130 LKSDI
-135 ETVIAEI
+135 ETVITEI
-142 LKNNPTKQTVIGLA
+142 LTNNPTARTVAGLTKPA
-156 RPTETS
+156 TNP
-162 TAVELNAVRT
+162 TAVELNAIRT
-172 YNTNLIYRTILT
+172 YNTNLIYRTLLS
-184 VIQMLGLG
+184 VIQKLGLG
-192 YKLNVTDKT
+192 YELNVTDKT
-201 TGNDTF
+201 SDNDTF
-207 AAYERPE
+207 EAYERPD
-214 NIVCLV
+214 NIVCLIS
-220 KPSTMAS
+220 PSTMAS

-251 ENEAIVNGEVL
+251 ENETIDDGKVL
-262 VLSKDK
+262 LLSKDK

-303 RAPAVLIKCTNFHV
+303 RAPAVLIECTNFHV
-317 EQEVL
+317 E